1 MADNHMDIRS
11 KKDFGTPKIHRSV
24 KAEGKNTTRST
35 KRRTSAR
42 IDKSQPKATAP
53 LSTFAPPSLIERDSY
68 SSTAFSELIDRST
81 NAAMARFT
89 GGISPNALIEAYMD
103 WATQL
108 AGSPGKR
115 MQLIEKAV
123 RKSVRLALHMP
134 DCLRNDCDYAPCID
148 PLPQDRRF
156 EDEAWQQL
164 PFNMMYQSFLLNQQ
178 WWYNATTGV
187 RGVTPQHENVVEFV
201 TRQILDLYS
210 PSNFALTN
218 PVVLKR
224 LQETSGQNFVQ
235 GFQNLIEDW
244 ERSIGGRKPQGS
256 EAYEV
261 GRDVALTPG
270 QVVYRNRLIELIQYA
285 PVTDKVHPEPILIVP
300 AWIMKYYILDLSP
313 KNSLIKYLTEQG
325 YTVFMI
331 SWKNPGPEDRD
342 LGMEDYRTLGVMEAL
357 DTVEAIMPK
366 KKIHTVGYCLGGI
379 LATIAAATMA
389 RDHDDRLKTVT
400 LLASATDFTEPG
412 ELGLFINES
421 QLSYLEDMMW
431 EQGFLDTK
439 QMSGAF
445 QLLRSTD
452 LIWSRMVNEYL
463 MGERAKMND
472 LMAWNADATRM
483 PYRMHSEYLRR
494 LYLKNDLAEGRYI
507 SGGRPIAL
515 TDIRV
520 PLFVVGTQKD
530 HVAPWK
536 SVYKINL
543 LTDTNVTF
551 LLTSGG
557 HNAGIVSEP
566 GHPHRSYQV
575 QTRNDDARYVDPDSW
590 AREAPEEKG
599 SWWPEWSG
607 WLERRSGR
615 KIKPP
620 AIGNAQAGYP
630 QLGAAPGAYVLM
642 E

>member
-1 MADNHMDIRS
+1 MDMRS
-11 KKDFGTPKIHRSV
+11 AKNFGTPKMRHGA
-24 KAEGKNTTRST
+24 KAETKKMASSNKN
-35 KRRTSAR
+35 RRTAVTKVPRSKAR
-42 IDKSQPKATAP
+42 ASSPT
-53 LSTFAPPSLIERDSY
+53 LAPPSLIRRDSY

-81 NAAMARFT
+81 NATMARFT
-89 GGISPNALIEAYMD
+89 GGISPNALFEAYMD

-115 MQLIEKAV
+115 IQLIEKAV

-134 DCLRNDCDYAPCID
+134 DCLRSDCDCEPCID

-156 EDEAWQQL
+156 EDDAWQHL
-164 PFNMMYQSFLLNQQ
+164 PYNLMYQSFLLNQQ

-201 TRQILDLYS
+201 TRQILDVYS
-210 PSNFALTN
+210 PSNFAFTN

-224 LQETSGQNFVQ
+224 LQETSGQNLVQ

-244 ERSIGGRKPQGS
+244 ERSIGSRKPEGS
-256 EAYEV
+256 DAYEV

-285 PVTDKVHPEPILIVP
+285 PVTDKVHPEPILIIP

-313 KNSLIKYLTEQG
+313 NNSLIKYLTEQG
-325 YTVFMI
+325 YTVYMI

-357 DTVEAIMPK
+357 DAVEAIVPN
-366 KKIHTVGYCLGGI
+366 KKIHAVGYCLGGI
-379 LATIAAATMA
+379 LASIAAATMA
-389 RDHDDRLKTVT
+389 RDHDERLKTVT

-472 LMAWNADATRM
+472 LMAWNTDATRM

-494 LYLKNDLAEGRYI
+494 LYLNNDLAEGRYI
-507 SGGRPIAL
+507 SGERPIAL

-536 SVYKINL
+536 SVYKVNL
-543 LTDTNVTF
+543 LTDTDVTF

-566 GHPHRSYQV
+566 GHPHRTYQV

-590 AREAPEEKG
+590 AREAPEQNG
-599 SWWPEWSG
+599 SWWPEWSE
-607 WLERRSGR
+607 WLGRRSGR
-615 KIKPP
+615 KINPP
-620 AIGNAQAGYP
+620 AMGNAQAGYP
-630 QLGAAPGAYVLM
+630 PLAAAPGAYVLM